1 LPLEI
6 PRAIP
11 RLGQKLFRQQPQRRT
26 FIGRQIMRFSCG
38 KYKLAIACDQVVH
51 VPFTIAI
58 VERLSCCHGDF
69 VGHGLR
75 RKLNSKETRKG
86 HSHNKANDNQPSQQ
100 AGQNKDV
107 ATTSIFS
114 NARYHIPSCRPKKD
128 ALRWCDYWY
137 ERICDIRA
145 SESDSIRICTA

>member
-1 LPLEI
+1 
-6 PRAIP
+6 
-11 RLGQKLFRQQPQRRT
+11 
-26 FIGRQIMRFSCG
+26 
-38 KYKLAIACDQVVH
+38 
-51 VPFTIAI
+51 
-58 VERLSCCHGDF
+58 GDF

-145 SESDSIRICTA
+145 SESDSIRICTAPVSAPAAWVDPAPSAPPSATGRNRCCPNPS